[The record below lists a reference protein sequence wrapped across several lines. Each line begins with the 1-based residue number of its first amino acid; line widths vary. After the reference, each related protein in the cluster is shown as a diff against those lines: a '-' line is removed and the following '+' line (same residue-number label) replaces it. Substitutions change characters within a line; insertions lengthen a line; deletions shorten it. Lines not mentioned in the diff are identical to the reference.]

1 LTVDRQEK
9 QVVGENGAAS
19 ERTTGRTSSG
29 RGSDGLGWPESGPER
44 HRPLERLGWPDEA
57 GEIEETSDS
66 EHDR

>member
-1 LTVDRQEK
+1 M
-9 QVVGENGAAS
+9 VGGNGEAG
-19 ERTTGRTSSG
+19 ERTAGRSSSG
-29 RGSDGLGWPESGPER
+29 KVSDGLGWPESGSDR